1 MGNTKYTLNSNFCP
15 KPVAE
20 LITTKHHFVIPSYQR
35 GYRWEEKQVV
45 DLLEDI
51 CGFAKQVF
59 YVVVHAPH
67 TFALAEG
74 RIMLTTRGLN
84 SFMMSSGSCFTI
96 IL

>member
-20 LITTKHHFVIPSYQR
+20 LITTKQHFVIPSYQR

-51 CGFAKQVF
+51 CGFA
-59 YVVVHAPH
+59 
-67 TFALAEG
+67 
-74 RIMLTTRGLN
+74 
-84 SFMMSSGSCFTI
+84 
-96 IL
+96 